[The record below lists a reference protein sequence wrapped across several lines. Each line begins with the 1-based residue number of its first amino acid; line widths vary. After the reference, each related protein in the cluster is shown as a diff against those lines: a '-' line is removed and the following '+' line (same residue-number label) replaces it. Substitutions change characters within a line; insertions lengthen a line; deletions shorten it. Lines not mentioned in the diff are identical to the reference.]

1 MQEFS
6 GGKMNKKYEVFN
18 VPKNE
23 VIDTGPSEIVE
34 KFLDVSEIENEKQN
48 SLVRIDINVIEYPL
62 FTKNPRRKKNQIIR
76 YFFNRDKEAYIQV
89 NPTSGDFIP
98 GEFEERVFIAILKI
112 MRDKKYNN
120 EFYTRPSEILYNMGI
135 PQTSYKSFYKKITLA
150 LQRLSQTSYTFKNSL
165 YSNKMKGIIDDKI
178 NTNIMNI
185 RVITLNQAE
194 KDELEYFQDKRT
206 KEVIKI
212 SISNYFYDNIIRK
225 GYLVYDSQLLLNM
238 DSPITRALYM
248 LINKLRFNKLN
259 LRVLALSL
267 IKKIPL
273 SDDAKSLGRSI
284 KSLEKSCK
292 QLKDMDLITDFKVI
306 KQGKLIQTEIEF
318 FFEEKHNTL
327 KQNFFFEDKNH
338 FDNLVITYT
347 DKGDMIIPHN
357 EEELLEVQKER
368 ENVTPTQEKIEEIF
382 NELPPRA
389 RELKTMSGAIKD
401 AIRQYGFENTMY
413 AAKYISSK
421 KITSIRSYFIKTLEN
436 GWAEEFMLLE
446 KEKADKAKKKEEQ
459 LTLNT
464 MEMHISS
471 ENKPD
476 AQILEKKSR
485 LYEEYKLLNAKERE
499 EIENIVLN
507 DYMKQCKVFGSSQKK
522 AFQYAKESLIKEYL
536 YKRDAE
542 KTEQEILKPVSEPEN
557 MKEIHMLPMN
567 FGNSFNEINHSA
579 EDVYMV
585 NEAEED
591 SSNIFSDNSMNSQKT
606 NVVNTGFNLEKIY
619 NEIEDISFNTE
630 NMSNKKIKKSDII
643 CDMRKVYNEVSL
655 FQMELLDVL
664 ETLDTIEEGTQN
676 KILRIVGVSKFFEA
690 TVGGYYMRIEYIKDK
705 ESSIKIIKK

>member
-1 MQEFS
+1 
-6 GGKMNKKYEVFN
+6 MNKKYEVFD

-34 KFLDVSEIENEKQN
+34 KFLDVSEVENEKQH

-120 EFYTRPSEILYNMGI
+120 EFYTKPSEILYNMGI

-185 RVITLNQAE
+185 RIITLNQAE
-194 KDELEYFQDKRT
+194 KDEMEYFQDKRT

-248 LINKLRFNKLN
+248 LVNKLRFNKFH

-292 QLKDMDLITDFKVI
+292 QLKDMDLISDYNVI

-318 FFEEKHNTL
+318 FFEEKHNAI
-327 KQNFFFEDKNH
+327 KQSFFYDDKNH
-338 FDNLVITYT
+338 FDNLLITYT
-347 DKGDMIIPHN
+347 EKG
-357 EEELLEVQKER
+357 EEGEVITESQEALKEIQQEK
-368 ENVTPTQEKIEEIF
+368 ENITPTDEKINQIF
-382 NELPPRA
+382 DKLPARA
-389 RELKTMSGAIKD
+389 KELKTMPGAIKD
-401 AIRQYGFENTMY
+401 AIRQYGFEYVMY
-413 AAKYISSK
+413 TAEYMSK
-421 KITSIRSYFIKTLEN
+421 NKVTKIRSYFIQALEK
-436 GWAEEFMLLE
+436 GWAENFMTTE
-446 KEKADKAKKKEEQ
+446 K
-459 LTLNT
+459 
-464 MEMHISS
+464 S
-471 ENKPD
+471 
-476 AQILEKKSR
+476 KS
-485 LYEEYKLLNAKERE
+485 
-499 EIENIVLN
+499 
-507 DYMKQCKVFGSSQKK
+507 
-522 AFQYAKESLIKEYL
+522 
-536 YKRDAE
+536 
-542 KTEQEILKPVSEPEN
+542 
-557 MKEIHMLPMN
+557 
-567 FGNSFNEINHSA
+567 
-579 EDVYMV
+579 
-585 NEAEED
+585 
-591 SSNIFSDNSMNSQKT
+591 
-606 NVVNTGFNLEKIY
+606 
-619 NEIEDISFNTE
+619 
-630 NMSNKKIKKSDII
+630 
-643 CDMRKVYNEVSL
+643 
-655 FQMELLDVL
+655 
-664 ETLDTIEEGTQN
+664 
-676 KILRIVGVSKFFEA
+676 
-690 TVGGYYMRIEYIKDK
+690 
-705 ESSIKIIKK
+705 

>member
-1 MQEFS
+1 
-6 GGKMNKKYEVFN
+6 MNKKNEIFA

-34 KFLDVSEIENEKQN
+34 KFLDVSEVENEKQH

-120 EFYTRPSEILYNMGI
+120 EFYTKPSEILYNMGI

-185 RVITLNQAE
+185 RIITLNQAE
-194 KDELEYFQDKRT
+194 KDEMEYFQDKRT

-248 LINKLRFNKLN
+248 LVNKLRFNKFH

-292 QLKDMDLITDFKVI
+292 QLKEMDLISDYNVI
-306 KQGKLIQTEIEF
+306 KQGKLVQTEIEF
-318 FFEEKHNTL
+318 FFEEKHNAI
-327 KQNFFFEDKNH
+327 KQSFFYDDKNH
-338 FDNLVITYT
+338 FDNLLITYT
-347 DKGDMIIPHN
+347 DKGEEGEIITES
-357 EEELLEVQKER
+357 EEALKEIQHER
-368 ENVTPTQEKIEEIF
+368 ENITPTEEKINIIF
-382 NELPPRA
+382 EKLPPRA
-389 RELKTMSGAIKD
+389 KELKTMPGTIKD
-401 AIRQYGFENTMY
+401 AIRQYGFEY
-413 AAKYISSK
+413 VKYTAEYMSK
-421 KITSIRSYFIKTLEN
+421 NKVTKIRSYFIQALEK
-436 GWAEEFMLLE
+436 GWAENFMTIE
-446 KEKADKAKKKEEQ
+446 KSKSQKKKEQQ
-459 LTLNT
+459 LTFNT
-464 MEMHISS
+464 IEMQ
-471 ENKPD
+471 NT
-476 AQILEKKSR
+476 EKDKADDEIKSR
-485 LYEEYKLLNAKERE
+485 KIELYNTYYKNLSEAEQE
-499 EIENIVLN
+499 EIT
-507 DYMKQCKVFGSSQKK
+507 KK
-522 AFQYAKESLIKEYL
+522 FL
-536 YKRDAE
+536 
-542 KTEQEILKPVSEPEN
+542 
-557 MKEIHMLPMN
+557 M
-567 FGNSFNEINHSA
+567 
-579 EDVYMV
+579 
-585 NEAEED
+585 
-591 SSNIFSDNSMNSQKT
+591 
-606 NVVNTGFNLEKIY
+606 
-619 NEIEDISFNTE
+619 
-630 NMSNKKIKKSDII
+630 II
-643 CDMRKVYNEVSL
+643 
-655 FQMELLDVL
+655 
-664 ETLDTIEEGTQN
+664 
-676 KILRIVGVSKFFEA
+676 
-690 TVGGYYMRIEYIKDK
+690 
-705 ESSIKIIKK
+705 

>member
-1 MQEFS
+1 
-6 GGKMNKKYEVFN
+6 MNKKYEVFD

-34 KFLDVSEIENEKQN
+34 KFLDVAEIEDEQQK

-135 PQTSYKSFYKKITLA
+135 SQTSYKSFYKKITLA

-185 RVITLNQAE
+185 RIITLNQAE
-194 KDELEYFQDKRT
+194 KDEMEYFQDKRT

-248 LINKLRFNKLN
+248 LINKLRFNQLN

-273 SDDAKSLGRSI
+273 SDDTKSLGRSL

-306 KQGKLIQTEIEF
+306 KQGKLVQTEIEF

-347 DKGDMIIPHN
+347 DKGEDGTVVPRSA
-357 EEELLEVQKER
+357 EELIEVQKER
-368 ENVTPTQEKIEEIF
+368 ENVTPTQEKIDAIF

-389 RELKTMSGAIKD
+389 KELKTMPGAIKD
-401 AIRQYGFENTMY
+401 AIRQYGFENAKY

-421 KITSIRSYFIKTLEN
+421 KITSIRSYFIKTLEK
-436 GWAEEFMLLE
+436 GWAEEFMLAE
-446 KEKADKAKKKEEQ
+446 KEKNKKREQQ

-464 MEMHISS
+464 MEMQYSDQQKTED
-471 ENKPD
+471 ENKIID
-476 AQILEKKSR
+476 MKNK
-485 LYEEYKLLNAKERE
+485 LYEEKFMNLNEKEQGDLEKEVFDDYIRMSGVKVPMPGQEKL
-499 EIENIVLN
+499 
-507 DYMKQCKVFGSSQKK
+507 
-522 AFQYAKESLIKEYL
+522 FQRAKESLIKEFL

-542 KTEQEILKPVSEPEN
+542 KDED
-557 MKEIHMLPMN
+557 MKEIHMLPLG
-567 FGNSFNEINHSA
+567 FGNEFEKEEGTNEVRENYKDNMA
-579 EDVYMV
+579 E
-585 NEAEED
+585 
-591 SSNIFSDNSMNSQKT
+591 
-606 NVVNTGFNLEKIY
+606 IY
-619 NEIEDISFNTE
+619 EIEDISFNNE
-630 NMSNKKIKKSDII
+630 DVDDKKIKKSAIISDI
-643 CDMRKVYNEVSL
+643 RKVYNNISL
-655 FQMELLDVL
+655 FQMELMDVL
-664 ETLDTIEEGTQN
+664 EYEELNNIDQ
-676 KILRIVGVSKFFEA
+676 KIKDKIIKLVGVTNLFEA
-690 TVGGYYMRIEYIKDK
+690 TVGTENSEGGYYMKIQYSKDK

>member
-1 MQEFS
+1 
-6 GGKMNKKYEVFN
+6 MNKKHEIFS

-34 KFLDVSEIENEKQN
+34 KFLDVSEVENEKQH

-185 RVITLNQAE
+185 RIITLNQAE

-248 LINKLRFNKLN
+248 LVNKLRFNKFH

-292 QLKDMDLITDFKVI
+292 QLKDMDLISEFNVI

-318 FFEEKHNTL
+318 FFEEKHNAI
-327 KQNFFFEDKNH
+327 KQSFFYDDKNH
-338 FDNLVITYT
+338 FDNLLITYT
-347 DKGDMIIPHN
+347 EKG
-357 EEELLEVQKER
+357 EEGEVITESQEALKEIQQEK
-368 ENVTPTQEKIEEIF
+368 ENITPTDEKINQIF
-382 NELPPRA
+382 DKLPARA
-389 RELKTMSGAIKD
+389 KELKTMPGAIKD
-401 AIRQYGFENTMY
+401 AIRQYGFEY
-413 AAKYISSK
+413 VKYTAEYLSK
-421 KITSIRSYFIKTLEN
+421 NKVTKIRSYFIQALEK
-436 GWAEEFMLLE
+436 GWAENFMTIE
-446 KEKADKAKKKEEQ
+446 KSK
-459 LTLNT
+459 
-464 MEMHISS
+464 
-471 ENKPD
+471 
-476 AQILEKKSR
+476 
-485 LYEEYKLLNAKERE
+485 
-499 EIENIVLN
+499 
-507 DYMKQCKVFGSSQKK
+507 SQKK
-522 AFQYAKESLIKEYL
+522 KDTQLTFNTIEMHNSQKNDVDEEVKLKKSELYNSYYKNLNDEEKEEITKKVFKDYIKMSGTVVARPAQKIAFQMAKESLIKEYL
-536 YKRDAE
+536 YKRNAE
-542 KTEQEILKPVSEPEN
+542 EKNKSISNSEKE
-557 MKEIHMLPMN
+557 MKEIHMGTLLFGEN
-567 FGNSFNEINHSA
+567 FNKEKEVSNNNVEEIYK
-579 EDVYMV
+579 D
-585 NEAEED
+585 
-591 SSNIFSDNSMNSQKT
+591 
-606 NVVNTGFNLEKIY
+606 
-619 NEIEDISFNTE
+619 IEDITFTQKD
-630 NMSNKKIKKSDII
+630 NKNIIEKKVKKSDII
-643 CDMRKVYNEVSL
+643 CDIKKVYNEISL
-655 FQMELLDVL
+655 FQMELLDFL
-664 ETLDTIEEGTQN
+664 GLLDTIEQEIQD
-676 KILRIVGVSKFFEA
+676 KIVRIVGISKNFEA
-690 TVGGYYMRIEYIKDK
+690 TVGGYYMKIEYIKDK
-705 ESSIKIIKK
+705 ESTIKIIKK

>member
-1 MQEFS
+1 
-6 GGKMNKKYEVFN
+6 MNKKYEVFN
-18 VPKNE
+18 IPKNE
-23 VIDTGPSEIVE
+23 TIDTGPSEIVE
-34 KFLDVSEIENEKQN
+34 KFLDVSEVENEKQH

-120 EFYTRPSEILYNMGI
+120 EFYTKPSEILYNMGI

-185 RVITLNQAE
+185 RIITLNQAE
-194 KDELEYFQDKRT
+194 KNEMEYFQDKRT

-248 LINKLRFNKLN
+248 LVNKLRFNKFH
-259 LRVLALSL
+259 LRVLALSI

-292 QLKDMDLITDFKVI
+292 QLKKMDLISDYNII

-318 FFEEKHNTL
+318 FFEEKHNAI
-327 KQNFFFEDKNH
+327 KQSFFYDDKNH
-338 FDNLVITYT
+338 FDNLLITYT
-347 DKGDMIIPHN
+347 EKG
-357 EEELLEVQKER
+357 EEGEVITESQEALKEIQQEK
-368 ENVTPTQEKIEEIF
+368 ENITPTDEKINQIF
-382 NELPPRA
+382 EKLPARA
-389 RELKTMSGAIKD
+389 KELKTMPGAIKD
-401 AIRQYGFENTMY
+401 AIRQYGFEYVMY
-413 AAKYISSK
+413 TAEYMSK
-421 KITSIRSYFIKTLEN
+421 NKVTKIRSYFIQALEK
-436 GWAEEFMLLE
+436 GWAENFMIIEKNKSQKKKESQLTFNTIEMQKSQNNETDEKIKAKKLELYNDYYKILNDEE
-446 KEKADKAKKKEEQ
+446 KEKINKE
-459 LTLNT
+459 
-464 MEMHISS
+464 
-471 ENKPD
+471 
-476 AQILEKKSR
+476 
-485 LYEEYKLLNAKERE
+485 
-499 EIENIVLN
+499 VFN
-507 DYMKQCKVFGSSQKK
+507 DYIKMSGTVVASAAQKI
-522 AFQYAKESLIKEYL
+522 AFQMAKESLIREYL

-542 KTEQEILKPVSEPEN
+542 KNEISKINSKKE
-557 MKEIHMLPMN
+557 MKEIHMGN
-567 FGNSFNEINHSA
+567 FIFGENFSKEKEQEISENSNVEEIYK
-579 EDVYMV
+579 D
-585 NEAEED
+585 
-591 SSNIFSDNSMNSQKT
+591 
-606 NVVNTGFNLEKIY
+606 
-619 NEIEDISFNTE
+619 IEDITFTE
-630 NMSNKKIKKSDII
+630 EKGENKVEKKIKKSDII
-643 CDMRKVYNEVSL
+643 CDIKKVYNEISL
-655 FQMELLDVL
+655 FQMELLDFL
-664 ETLDTIEEGTQN
+664 ELLDTIEQETQD
-676 KILRIVGVSKFFEA
+676 KIVRIVGISKYFEA
-690 TVGGYYMRIEYIKDK
+690 TVGGYYMKIEYIKDK